1 MFYSDTSDHIG
12 NFTFIVVTIRVSVL
26 KIILKI

>member
-1 MFYSDTSDHIG
+1 MVYSDTSDHVD

-26 KIILKI
+26 EIILKV